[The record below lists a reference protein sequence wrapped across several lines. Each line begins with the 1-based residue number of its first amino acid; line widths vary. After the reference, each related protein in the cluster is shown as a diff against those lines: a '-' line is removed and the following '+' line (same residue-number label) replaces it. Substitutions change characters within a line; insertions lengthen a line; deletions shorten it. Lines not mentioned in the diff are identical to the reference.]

1 MPNISNRENISSPS
15 GEAGRGSILGIIPAR
30 YASSRFP
37 GKPLV
42 DIAGKSMI
50 QRVYEQ
56 ASKCPDLAAVVVA
69 TDDERIFEHVIAFG
83 GRVVMTSA
91 DHQSG
96 TDRCAEVAL
105 QHPEYEMII
114 NIQGDEP
121 YIDPEQITKLAHC
134 FSNPQTQIATLVKQI
149 KTTQELLNANSPKVV
164 INKLSEAIY
173 FSRSPLPHLRGEEP
187 ENWLEFHTYFKHI
200 GIYGYRADVLQQIT
214 KLPISSLETA
224 EKLEQ
229 LRWIENG
236 YRIQVAETELETHAI
251 DTPEDLKLLNHP

>member
-1 MPNISNRENISSPS
+1 MKV
-15 GEAGRGSILGIIPAR
+15 LGIIPAR

-56 ASKCPDLAAVVVA
+56 AKKCGNLSEVVVA
-69 TDDERIFEHVIAFG
+69 TDDDRIFNHVKAFG
-83 GRVVMTSA
+83 GAAVMTA
-91 DHQSG
+91 DTHQSG

-105 QHPEYEMII
+105 LHPEYEVII

-121 YIDPEQITKLAHC
+121 FIDPEQITKLTAC
-134 FSNPQTQIATLVKQI
+134 FTDKDTQLATLIKRI
-149 KTTQELLNANSPKVV
+149 KTEEELFNNNSPKVV
-164 INKLSEAIY
+164 VNKLSEAIY
-173 FSRSPLPHLRGEEP
+173 FSRSALPHIRGQEL
-187 ENWLEFHTYFKHI
+187 ENWLEFYAFFKHI

-214 KLPISSLETA
+214 KLPVSSLEKA
-224 EKLEQ
+224 ESLEQ

-236 YRIQVAETELETHAI
+236 YRIKVAETELETYAV
-251 DTPEDLKLLNHP
+251 DVPEDLMKLKFDQ

>member
-1 MPNISNRENISSPS
+1 MNV
-15 GEAGRGSILGIIPAR
+15 LGIIPAR

-56 ASKCPDLAAVVVA
+56 AKKCIHLTEVIVA
-69 TDDERIFEHVIAFG
+69 TDDVRICDHVLNFG
-83 GRVVMTSA
+83 GVAVMTSP

-105 QHPEYEMII
+105 LHPQYNVVI

-121 YIDPEQITKLAHC
+121 YIDPEQITKLAVC
-134 FSNPQTQIATLVKQI
+134 FNNQDTQLATLI
-149 KTTQELLNANSPKVV
+149 KKITTEQELFNVNSPKVV
-164 INKLSEAIY
+164 INKLSEAVY
-173 FSRSPLPHLRGEEP
+173 FSRSPLPHIRGQEQA
-187 ENWLEFHTYFKHI
+187 NWLNYYTYFKHI
-200 GIYGYRADVLQQIT
+200 GIYGYRADILQQIT
-214 KLPISSLETA
+214 KLPVSSLEKA
-224 EKLEQ
+224 ESLEQ

-236 YRIQVAETELETHAI
+236 YRIKVAETELETHAV
-251 DTPEDLKLLNHP
+251 DTPEDLEKLSI